1 MNVAY
6 KVFSYEGK
14 KGTWAI
20 FPKLCK
26 GCGLCREKCP
36 KNCLNWSLNI
46 GVYGNLTVE
55 PDLEEC
61 ISCGICASVCPD
73 CAIAIVKKKQA

>member
-1 MNVAY
+1 MTTNGKPDRGKVEMN
-6 KVFSYEGK
+6 SEE
-14 KGTWAI
+14 
-20 FPKLCK
+20 CK